1 MLLSR
6 VLNNIYEIVYC
17 QSNYKIF
24 FRLFKSSTG
33 ALRQF
38 KITMIVLLR
47 LPLSDISIKDI
58 NDQGIIQAI

>member
-17 QSNYKIF
+17 
-24 FRLFKSSTG
+24 KSSTG

-47 LPLSDISIKDI
+47 LSLSDISVKDI